1 MGSSISPSRKLGSS
15 MGGGGGATTLG
26 AGAAGADASAAGAD
40 AVVSGAD
47 AASSGVLAAS
57 AGTSG
62 VEAGAC
68 GAVGVAGTPGTSAL
82 IAAGVLAAGA
92 VAGAAPAAEA
102 APTLFRSLMFLDSSA
117 MRALASL
124 ACLSLA
130 SWSSAAFWP
139 LREPFERVSLSGAA
153 VAGLRSSTWA
163 CTLPLAERS
172 AEATVA
178 LGAAS
183 ANLRRKV
190 LKSRLWAARIWR
202 ASVLDTDLAVASS
215 GICSTEPARTRFT
228 LPWMNAS
235 GLARIMATSI
245 WSRETSAGRW
255 AFAMR
260 PAVSPGLT
268 VTPSAGAGRDA
279 AGARTAGAAG
289 VATRAGTGRCCAAA
303 AGTVIWGAAVAV
315 GAALRNAGGSS
326 SRV

>member
-1 MGSSISPSRKLGSS
+1 
-15 MGGGGGATTLG
+15 MGGGGGTTTLG

-47 AASSGVLAAS
+47 AASAGVLAAS

-124 ACLSLA
+124 ACLSFA
-130 SWSSAAFWP
+130 NWSSAAFWP
-139 LREPFERVSLSGAA
+139 LREPFERVSLSGAV

-245 WSRETSAGRW
+245 WSRDTSAGRW

-268 VTPSAGAGRDA
+268 VTPSAGAGAGRDA

-289 VATRAGTGRCCAAA
+289 VAARAGAGRCCAT
-303 AGTVIWGAAVAV
+303 AGAVIWGAAVAV

>member
-1 MGSSISPSRKLGSS
+1 
-15 MGGGGGATTLG
+15 
-26 AGAAGADASAAGAD
+26 
-40 AVVSGAD
+40 
-47 AASSGVLAAS
+47 
-57 AGTSG
+57 
-62 VEAGAC
+62 
-68 GAVGVAGTPGTSAL
+68 
-82 IAAGVLAAGA
+82 
-92 VAGAAPAAEA
+92 
-102 APTLFRSLMFLDSSA
+102 MFLDSSA
-117 MRALASL
+117 IRALASL
-124 ACLSLA
+124 ACLSFA

-235 GLARIMATSI
+235 GLARIRATSI
-245 WSRETSAGRW
+245 WSRDTSAGRW

-289 VATRAGTGRCCAAA
+289 VATRAGAGRCCAT
-303 AGTVIWGAAVAV
+303 AGAVIWGAAVAV

>member
-1 MGSSISPSRKLGSS
+1 
-15 MGGGGGATTLG
+15 
-26 AGAAGADASAAGAD
+26 
-40 AVVSGAD
+40 
-47 AASSGVLAAS
+47 
-57 AGTSG
+57 
-62 VEAGAC
+62 
-68 GAVGVAGTPGTSAL
+68 
-82 IAAGVLAAGA
+82 
-92 VAGAAPAAEA
+92 
-102 APTLFRSLMFLDSSA
+102 MFLDSSA
-117 MRALASL
+117 IRALASL
-124 ACLSLA
+124 ACLSFA
-130 SWSSAAFWP
+130 NWSSAAFWP
-139 LREPFERVSLSGAA
+139 LSEPFERVSLSGAA

-235 GLARIMATSI
+235 GLARIRATSI